1 MIDIAGLWTFFL
13 MVGLLTLT
21 PGLDTALVLRTAALG
36 HRRRAWGVVLGI
48 QSGTLVWGV
57 LTSLGVTALLTASHL
72 AYETLRWAGAAYL
85 VWMGG
90 RLLWATWR
98 RSADESPQATAS
110 EARTRPASKPES
122 RAASKPESKAG
133 AKTEPKT
140 GTAAGDTLLGGWR
153 QGLATNLL
161 NPKMGAFYVAVLPQ
175 FIPAH
180 ASHLAAGVL
189 LAGVH
194 ILLAV
199 IWACALITLAH
210 VLRDRLQR
218 PSVRRH
224 LDRITGTVIAAFG
237 LRLALGE

>member
-1 MIDIAGLWTFFL
+1 

-21 PGLDTALVLRTAALG
+21 PGLDTALVLRTAGLG

-48 QSGTLVWGV
+48 QSGTLIWGV

-72 AYETLRWAGAAYL
+72 AYEALRWVGAAYL

-90 RLLWATWR
+90 SLLWRSWR
-98 RSADESPQATAS
+98 RSADEQPKEDGTQAGLS
-110 EARTRPASKPES
+110 SGARADE
-122 RAASKPESKAG
+122 
-133 AKTEPKT
+133 
-140 GTAAGDTLLGGWR
+140 TLTGGWR
-153 QGLATNLL
+153 QGIATNLL

-175 FIPAH
+175 FIPAG

-199 IWACALITLAH
+199 LWSCALIAFAH

-218 PSVRRH
+218 PAARRC
-224 LDRITGTVIAAFG
+224 LDRITGTAIAVFG

>member
-1 MIDIAGLWTFFL
+1 MIAINALGTFSL

-48 QSGTLVWGV
+48 QSGTLIWGV

-72 AYETLRWAGAAYL
+72 AYAILRWAGAAYL

-98 RSADESPQATAS
+98 TSGDQGATGS
-110 EARTRPASKPES
+110 G
-122 RAASKPESKAG
+122 AG
-133 AKTEPKT
+133 AE
-140 GTAAGDTLLGGWR
+140 AAVGAGASNTLRGGWR
-153 QGLATNLL
+153 QGIATNLL

-175 FIPAH
+175 FLPAH

-189 LAGVH
+189 LTGVH
-194 ILLAV
+194 IVLAV
-199 IWACALITLAH
+199 LWACALIALAQ

-218 PSVRRH
+218 PSMRRL

>member
-1 MIDIAGLWTFFL
+1 MIAVDALWTFSL

-21 PGLDTALVLRTAALG
+21 PGLDTALVLRTAGLG

-85 VWMGG
+85 LWMGG
-90 RLLWATWR
+90 GLLWTSWR
-98 RSADESPQATAS
+98 RSVAEC
-110 EARTRPASKPES
+110 
-122 RAASKPESKAG
+122 
-133 AKTEPKT
+133 PKT
-140 GTAAGDTLLGGWR
+140 DGTGAEVGSGARADNTVLGGWR
-153 QGLATNLL
+153 QGITTNLL

-175 FIPAH
+175 FIPAG

-189 LAGVH
+189 LTGVH

-199 IWACALITLAH
+199 IWACALIAFAH

-218 PSVRRH
+218 PSARRF
-224 LDRITGTVIAAFG
+224 LDRVTGTAIAVFG
-237 LRLALGE
+237 LRLAFGE

>member
-1 MIDIAGLWTFFL
+1 MIAINALWTFSL

-21 PGLDTALVLRTAALG
+21 PGLDTALVLRTAGLG

-48 QSGTLVWGV
+48 QSGTLVWGM

-90 RLLWATWR
+90 RLLWTSWR
-98 RSADESPQATAS
+98 CSVEER
-110 EARTRPASKPES
+110 
-122 RAASKPESKAG
+122 
-133 AKTEPKT
+133 PKT
-140 GTAAGDTLLGGWR
+140 DGTEAEVRSGTRADDTVLGGWR
-153 QGLATNLL
+153 QGITTNLL

-175 FIPAH
+175 FVPAG

-189 LAGVH
+189 LTGVH

-199 IWACALITLAH
+199 IWACVLIAFAH

-218 PSVRRH
+218 PSARRL
-224 LDRITGTVIAAFG
+224 LDRVTGTAVAVFG